1 MKAKIISFDEVV
13 ERIKSRKCQKYLHYR
28 HFE

>member
-13 ERIKSRKCQKYLHYR
+13 ERIKKAEMSKIFTLST
-28 HFE
+28 F